1 MMELERKLAT
11 DLKRRGVRFDVVDKA
26 TVVFRNIPVSAEH
39 FSKPRTNLL
48 VRRLRGEG
56 AYLSFVDED
65 LAYAGGDKGLLRA
78 FAAGPTQ
85 EGWRAL
91 LLADVSQ
98 RDFETTVNQSLAAL
112 GFPDREPE
120 SVPLSV
126 RENRPRAS
134 LLDAFGRDLTEALA
148 ESGGEPTVGRRIEAE
163 TVASCL
169 LRWSQARLPVVVGDS
184 GVGKSNLFF
193 ALAGVLKEWKPGL
206 KLVVVDA
213 AELLA
218 GTVFD
223 AEREKLLARILLED
237 MTPDTVLALDHL
249 ERTSMGAPRGQ
260 HLLAQ
265 ATDRGAKIMGTLLPE
280 FTPLYHRA
288 PLARRIQFVTLRE
301 QTEREATDVLRA
313 LLESV
318 ASHHGVDID
327 EGVIPVCVREAQALP
342 GAYPAKAITLLDDAA
357 TTASVLHMPTVGTR
371 DIKAAATRLRA
382 AVEET
387 VEKE

>member
-1 MMELERKLAT
+1 LELERQLAT
-11 DLKRRGVRFDVVDKA
+11 DLKRRGVRFDVVDKS
-26 TVVFRNIPVSAEH
+26 TVVFRSVPVSAQH
-39 FSKPRTNLL
+39 FSKPCTNML
-48 VRRLRGEG
+48 VRRLRGES

-65 LAYAGGDKGLLRA
+65 LAYTGADKGLVRA

-91 LLADVSQ
+91 MLSDVSQ
-98 RDFETTVNQSLAAL
+98 RDFETTVRQSLAAL
-112 GFPDREPE
+112 GFPDGEPE
-120 SVPLSV
+120 SVPLPA
-126 RENRPRAS
+126 REERSKPS
-134 LLDAFGRDLTEALA
+134 LLDAFGRNLTGELDHA
-148 ESGGEPTVGRRIEAE
+148 GCEPTVGRRIEAE

-169 LRWSQARLPVVVGDS
+169 LRWSQARIPVVIGDS

-193 ALAGVLKEWKPGL
+193 ALAAVLREWKPDL

-223 AEREKLLARILLED
+223 AEREKLLARVLLQD
-237 MTPDTVLALDHL
+237 MTPDTVLALEHL
-249 ERTSMGAPRGQ
+249 ERMSMGAPRGQ

-265 ATDRGAKIMGTLLPE
+265 ATDQGAKVAGTILPE
-280 FTPLYHRA
+280 FAPLFQRP
-288 PLARRIQFVTLRE
+288 PLARRIQFVNLRE
-301 QTEREATDVLRA
+301 PTGREAADVLRA

-327 EGVIPVCVREAQALP
+327 ESVIPVCVREAQDLP
-342 GAYPAKAITLLDDAA
+342 GVYPPKAVPRLDDAA

-371 DIKAAATRLRA
+371 DIISAAARWRA
-382 AVEET
+382 AAGET
-387 VEKE
+387 DDD